1 MNRIDPRRLRLLLQN
16 HLYRT
21 AAVKAS
27 TLGGWFVQRPSR

>member
-27 TLGGWFVQRPSR
+27 RLGGWLIQRKS

>member
-27 TLGGWFVQRPSR
+27 TFGGWFVQRSAH

>member
-1 MNRIDPRRLRLLLQN
+1 MNRIDPIRLRCLLQN

-27 TLGGWFVQRPSR
+27 ILGGWFIQRPSL